1 MRRIIQ
7 LIIVSFA
14 FVILVYNAKRI
25 YTFQDQNQYNRMVNN
40 TDIPPSLAL
49 TTFALGPL
57 KAIIVDSLWRRAI
70 QQQDKGEYFDALQLA
85 DWITKLQPTFSSV
98 WAFHGWNMSYN
109 IAHDFADAHDRWNWI
124 NHGIELL
131 RDEGLKYNPGDKI
144 IRHELARIF
153 YNRIGGK
160 IDEGSEYFKNQWAFK
175 MMEYFDYSSQQEII
189 NLSNAAK
196 NLDELKERYGVEG
209 YLRETLKSGVDILNF
224 KANPPSF
231 TPIKVKLPLEEQN
244 QAVHEIYYYFKRN
257 KIERELKLDVQRIL
271 FINKQYGPL
280 DWRLHQAH
288 TIYWA
293 AEDNFEDF
301 MKGGVNYSK
310 IVRQSMIESFYE
322 GKLFHD
328 PVKNIISRT
337 NNLEIIGRIHD
348 YIDYLIEHDFNSD
361 IDSIHKKFLENA
373 VTVLYNYN
381 RNEEAGELFKHY
393 KEHYLQKNP
402 IDYEAFIVKSIETS
416 LYSGTTEKIKYY
428 IESVLYQSF
437 QWLDH
442 GDYDRS
448 NGNLNLAKLLWKRYQ
463 LKFEENPAKKL
474 GPFSEIVE
482 IVKTKYIS
490 EKNIQSDKFSIK
502 IDQSKTRKP
511 KKVKIGSY
519 HEDDHHDH

>member
-1 MRRIIQ
+1 MRRLIQ
-7 LIIVSFA
+7 LIIIFFA
-14 FVILVYNAKRI
+14 LTILVYNAKRI
-25 YTFQDQNQYNRMVNN
+25 YSFQDQNNYNRMLNN
-40 TDIPPSLAL
+40 TDLPPSLAL

-57 KAIIVDSLWRRAI
+57 KAIIVDSLWWRAI
-70 QQQDKGEYFDALQLA
+70 QQQDQGEYFEALQLA

-109 IAHDFADAHDRWNWI
+109 IAHDFADEEDRWNWI

-131 RDEGLKYNPGDKI
+131 RDEGLKYNPGDKVI
-144 IRHELARIF
+144 QHEIARIF
-153 YNRIGGK
+153 YNRIGGN
-160 IDEGSEYFKNQWAFK
+160 IDQGSEYFKNQWAFK
-175 MMEYFDYSSQQEII
+175 MMQYFDSSSQQEII

-196 NLDELKERYGVEG
+196 NVDELKKRFGVEK
-209 YLRETLKSGVDILNF
+209 YMQETLKQAIDVLDF
-224 KANPPSF
+224 KTNPPTRIPHQVELS
-231 TPIKVKLPLEEQN
+231 TEKQK
-244 QAVHEIYYYFKRN
+244 QAVVEIYYYHKRK
-257 KIERELKLDVQRIL
+257 KIESELKLDVARIL
-271 FINKQYGPL
+271 FINTQYGPL

-348 YIDYLIEHDFNSD
+348 YIEYLIENNFDSD
-361 IDSIHKKFLENA
+361 IDSVHKKFLKNA
-373 VTVLYNYN
+373 VTILYNYN
-381 RNEEAGELFKHY
+381 RNEEAKELFEHY

-402 IDYEAFIVKSIETS
+402 IDYESFIVKSIEGT
-416 LYSGTTEKIKYY
+416 LYSDGTGNINHH

-437 QWLDH
+437 QWLDY

-448 NGNLNLAKLLWKRYQ
+448 NGHLNLAKLLWRRYQ
-463 LKFEENPAKKL
+463 LKFENNPAKKL
-474 GPFSEIVE
+474 APFSQIIEA
-482 IVKTKYIS
+482 VKTRYIS
-490 EKNIQSDKFSIK
+490 EKNIKKDRLTRKL
-502 IDQSKTRKP
+502 DQSKASKP
-511 KKVKIGSY
+511 KKVGIGSY
-519 HEDDHHDH
+519 KQGDHHDH